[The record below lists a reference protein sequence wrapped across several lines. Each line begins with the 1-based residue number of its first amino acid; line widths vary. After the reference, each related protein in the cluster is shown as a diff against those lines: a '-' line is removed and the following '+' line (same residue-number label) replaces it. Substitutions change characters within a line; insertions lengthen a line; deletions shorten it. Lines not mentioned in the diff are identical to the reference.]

1 MGALALRPDALKGLV
16 AMNTGFNAPVEQRDL
31 SRAHAMV
38 KTPVVGEFLMEVL
51 QLIFERLPAMQ
62 GDPNSIPA
70 EVVELYGRPLED
82 SGNSKAPL
90 ALMRMVTDGPDH
102 VSTPQMQVIEDYV
115 AGLNV
120 PAEIV
125 WGMNDPILGKA
136 LGAMKSNFPDAP
148 VTETEAGHFLQEEV
162 PVEIA
167 EAVMR
172 VVEQVLGG
180 E

>member
-1 MGALALRPDALKGLV
+1 
-16 AMNTGFNAPVEQRDL
+16 
-31 SRAHAMV
+31 
-38 KTPVVGEFLMEVL
+38 
-51 QLIFERLPAMQ
+51 
-62 GDPNSIPA
+62 
-70 EVVELYGRPLED
+70 
-82 SGNSKAPL
+82 
-90 ALMRMVTDGPDH
+90 
-102 VSTPQMQVIEDYV
+102 MQVIEDYV

-172 VVEQVLGG
+172 VVEQVLSS